1 MCIFIHYAC
10 LSHRHQRRLIQS
22 IEFVAS
28 GNLPV
33 ILILLFLCA
42 PLFPAFLHC
51 QLDGDGAIEGNR
63 ERINTLLCILLMTVN
78 LL

>member
-10 LSHRHQRRLIQS
+10 LFHRHQRRRLIQS
-22 IEFVAS
+22 IEFIAS

-33 ILILLFLCA
+33 ILILLFQCS
-42 PLFPAFLHC
+42 PFQAFYIVSSMAME
-51 QLDGDGAIEGNR
+51 AIEGNR